1 MNVSLYSWLV
11 ILLALLAA
19 NVPFLNQHLFAVVPL
34 GRGQSGLEGEER
46 TGFRKSIWLR
56 LIELIVLYFAVGGV
70 AYAMESTL
78 GNVFRHGWEF
88 YAITAC
94 LFLVFAFPGY
104 VFRYLYKHH

>member
-34 GRGQSGLEGEER
+34 GRGQIEG
-46 TGFRKSIWLR
+46 GDDGSVFVKSIWLR
-56 LIELIVLYFAVGGV
+56 LVELIVLYFVVGGA
-70 AYAMESTL
+70 AYVMESTM
-78 GNVFRHGWEF
+78 GNVFPHGWEF
-88 YAITAC
+88 YAITGC

>member
-11 ILLALLAA
+11 ILLAFLAA

-34 GRGQSGLEGEER
+34 GRGQSGEEGQGSPF
-46 TGFRKSIWLR
+46 TKSIWLR
-56 LIELIVLYFAVGGV
+56 LIELIVLYFAVGGA

-78 GNVFRHGWEF
+78 GNVFQHGWEF

>member
-19 NVPFLNQHLFAVVPL
+19 NVPFLNQHLFAIVPL
-34 GRGQSGLEGEER
+34 GRRQGEGE
-46 TGFRKSIWLR
+46 GSAFIKSIWLR
-56 LIELIVLYFAVGGV
+56 LVELIVLYFLVGAA

-78 GNVFRHGWEF
+78 GNVFSHDWEF
-88 YAITAC
+88 CAVTGC